1 MRQADIVFAL
11 CLFVLAG
18 LVAWESLAL
27 NIGWG
32 INGPEGGFFPFWLA
46 VGLGLCSLVI
56 LGQAVWHAAPALHKP
71 LVAPGGWGPLLTVA
85 IPAIAMVALSEC
97 IGLYPATAL
106 YLAFYMRWV
115 GRHRWPLVLAV
126 SICLPLG
133 SYFLF
138 DKWFMIPMPKGLW
151 GEHLGL

>member
-1 MRQADIVFAL
+1 MRQADIVCAL
-11 CLFVLAG
+11 GLLGLAG

-46 VGLGLCSLVI
+46 LGLGVCSLVI
-56 LGQAVWHAAPALHKP
+56 LAQAVWRTAPALHKP
-71 LVAPGGWGPLLTVA
+71 IVASGGWASLLTVA
-85 IPAIAMVALSEC
+85 IPAIAMVVLSEF

-126 SICLPLG
+126 SIGLPLG

-138 DKWFMIPMPKGLW
+138 DKWFLIPMPKGLW

>member
-1 MRQADIVFAL
+1 MAEALHRDLMAKGGLLKKQTSLSLAKDGDMRQADIMFAL
-11 CLFVLAG
+11 GLLVLAR

-46 VGLGLCSLVI
+46 VGLGLCSLMI
-56 LGQAVWHAAPALHKP
+56 LGQAIWRAAPALHKP
-71 LVAPGGWGPLLTVA
+71 LVASGGWVALLTVA

-115 GRHRWPLVLAV
+115 GQHRWPW
-126 SICLPLG
+126 S
-133 SYFLF
+133 
-138 DKWFMIPMPKGLW
+138 WW
-151 GEHLGL
+151 

>member
-1 MRQADIVFAL
+1 MRQADIICAL
-11 CLFVLAG
+11 CLLVLAV

-56 LGQAVWHAAPALHKP
+56 LGQAIWRAVPALPRP
-71 LVAPGGWGPLLTVA
+71 LVASGGWAPLLTVVL
-85 IPAIAMVALSEC
+85 PAIAMVALSEF

-106 YLAFYMRWV
+106 YLAIYMRWV
-115 GRHRWPLVLAV
+115 GRHRWVLVLAV
-126 SICLPLG
+126 SIGLPLG

-138 DKWFMIPMPKGLW
+138 DKWFLIPMPKGLW

>member
-11 CLFVLAG
+11 LIGAG
-18 LVAWESLAL
+18 RAGRLGVTGAEHWLGDQWTRGR
-27 NIGWG
+27 I
-32 INGPEGGFFPFWLA
+32 FPFWLA

-56 LGQAVWHAAPALHKP
+56 LGQAVWRAAPALHKP
-71 LVAPGGWGPLLTVA
+71 LVASGGWAPLLTVA
-85 IPAIAMVALSEC
+85 LPAIAMVASAC

-115 GRHRWPLVLAV
+115 GQHRWTLVLAV

-138 DKWFMIPMPKGLW
+138 DKWF
-151 GEHLGL
+151 

>member
-11 CLFVLAG
+11 CLLGLAG

-71 LVAPGGWGPLLTVA
+71 LVSVRRVGTPVD
-85 IPAIAMVALSEC
+85 
-97 IGLYPATAL
+97 
-106 YLAFYMRWV
+106 
-115 GRHRWPLVLAV
+115 GRHPRHRHGRPL
-126 SICLPLG
+126 
-133 SYFLF
+133 
-138 DKWFMIPMPKGLW
+138 
-151 GEHLGL
+151 

>member
-1 MRQADIVFAL
+1 MRQADVVFAL
-11 CLFVLAG
+11 CLLVLAG

-46 VGLGLCSLVI
+46 VGLSFCSLVI
-56 LGQAVWHAAPALHKP
+56 LGQTRRPAAPALHQP
-71 LVAPGGWGPLLTVA
+71 LVASGGWTPLLTVA
-85 IPAIAMVALSEC
+85 IPAIAMVALSAC

-115 GRHRWPLVLAV
+115 GQHRWTLVLAV

-138 DKWFMIPMPKGLW
+138 DKWFLIPMPKGLW

>member
-11 CLFVLAG
+11 GLLGLAG

-56 LGQAVWHAAPALHKP
+56 LGQALWHAAPTLHKP
-71 LVAPGGWGPLLTVA
+71 LVAPGGWVPLLTVA
-85 IPAIAMVALSEC
+85 IPAIAPWSLSLHALASTQPPPSIWPFTC
-97 IGLYPATAL
+97 DGLVGTA
-106 YLAFYMRWV
+106 
-115 GRHRWPLVLAV
+115 
-126 SICLPLG
+126 
-133 SYFLF
+133 
-138 DKWFMIPMPKGLW
+138 GLW
-151 GEHLGL
+151 SWR

>member
-11 CLFVLAG
+11 CLLVLAG

-27 NIGWG
+27 SIGCASMAQRA
-32 INGPEGGFFPFWLA
+32 GFSFWLA
-46 VGLGLCSLVI
+46 VGLGLPGLVI
-56 LGQAVWHAAPALHKP
+56 LGQALWHAAPTLHKP
-71 LVAPGGWGPLLTVA
+71 PRSARWVGTAVDGRHPSHRHGRSLCMHCLL
-85 IPAIAMVALSEC
+85 
-97 IGLYPATAL
+97 PATAL

-115 GRHRWPLVLAV
+115 GQHRWPLVLAV

-138 DKWFMIPMPKGLW
+138 DKWFLIPMPKGLW

>member
-11 CLFVLAG
+11 CLLVLAG

-27 NIGWG
+27 SIGWG

-56 LGQAVWHAAPALHKP
+56 LGQAVWRATPVLHKP
-71 LVAPGGWGPLLTVA
+71 LVASGGWALLLTVA
-85 IPAIAMVALSEC
+85 LPAIAMVALSEC
-97 IGLYPATAL
+97 IGLYLATAL
-106 YLAFYMRWV
+106 YVGFYMRWV
-115 GRHRWPLVLAV
+115 GQHRWSLVLAV

-138 DKWFMIPMPKGLW
+138 DKWFLIPMPKGLW
-151 GEHLGL
+151 GEYFGL

>member
-1 MRQADIVFAL
+1 
-11 CLFVLAG
+11 
-18 LVAWESLAL
+18 
-27 NIGWG
+27 
-32 INGPEGGFFPFWLA
+32 
-46 VGLGLCSLVI
+46 VI
-56 LGQAVWHAAPALHKP
+56 LGQAVWRATPALHQP
-71 LVAPGGWGPLLTVA
+71 LVASGGWAPLLTVA
-85 IPAIAMVALSEC
+85 LPAVAMVALSAC

-115 GRHRWPLVLAV
+115 GQHRWPLVLAV

-138 DKWFMIPMPKGLW
+138 DKWFLIPMPKGLW

>member
-11 CLFVLAG
+11 GLLVLAG
-18 LVAWESLAL
+18 LVARESLAL
-27 NIGWG
+27 HIGWG

-46 VGLGLCSLVI
+46 VGLALCSLVI
-56 LGQAVWHAAPALHKP
+56 LGQAIWPAAPALRKP
-71 LVAPGGWGPLLTVA
+71 LVASGGWAPLLTVA
-85 IPAIAMVALSEC
+85 LPAITMVALAEC

-106 YLAFYMRWV
+106 YLAFSMRWV
-115 GRHRWPLVLAV
+115 GQHRWPLVLAV
-126 SICLPLG
+126 SLGLPLG

-138 DKWFMIPMPKGLW
+138 DKWFLLPMPKGLW